1 MAGTADR
8 IARAHAEKRDLA
20 AFEAARTPAPGALTP
35 RRRIEQ
41 LIDPGSLFE
50 IGALTRS
57 QLPAIEDATPGDG
70 VVAGFADVGGRLV
83 GVIADDPVIM
93 ARSDGGVGTNKRLR
107 IVQQSLAGGVAIA
120 YLADAALPAQFPAAA
135 EGLLR
140 RGGSD
145 RASVVPELRLEERQ
159 APLIA
164 VVLGGL
170 EGADTGLLAAADL
183 TIAGGAAS
191 AATRAIADIAVADD
205 AAAIAAAR
213 RCLALLPHD
222 GEDDLRRDAAPPDG
236 RFADEVDPATLSIAD
251 LLAGLLDDGSHFP
264 IHAAPDGKFATGLG
278 VIEGTLTAYAAAGPR
293 LGLTR
298 AHVKPLLHIAR
309 LRRQFRIPILLI
321 QHGAAYDPDALA
333 DPETLRDIAT
343 AGNHLR
349 EADAPLLSLIVSRGY
364 VFGDWLLGGE
374 ELGRHYV
381 GAWAQADVATGPVPA
396 YTTTA
401 ASADD
406 GRGPFATAAA
416 GAIDD
421 VMLPTETRD
430 HVGRMLRWTAQM
442 RTFPPPHAD
451 HQGRI
456 LTRLK

>member
-35 RRRIEQ
+35 RRRLEQ

-57 QLPAIEDATPGDG
+57 QIPAIEDATPGDG

-93 ARSDGGVGTNKRLR
+93 ARSDGSVGTNKRVR

-120 YLADAALPAQFPAAA
+120 YLADAALPAQFPDTA

-145 RASVVPELRLEERQ
+145 RASVVPELRLEERR

-170 EGADTGLLAAADL
+170 EGADTALLAAADL

-191 AATRAIADIAVADD
+191 DATRAIADIAVADD
-205 AAAIAAAR
+205 TAAIAAAR

-222 GEDDLRRDAAPPDG
+222 GEDDLRRGAAPPG
-236 RFADEVDPATLSIAD
+236 ARFADDVDPATLSVAD
-251 LLAGLLDDGSHFP
+251 VLAGLLDEGSHFP
-264 IHAAPDGKFATGLG
+264 IHAASGGAFATGLG
-278 VIEGTLTAYAAAGPR
+278 VIDGTLTAYAAAGPG

-298 AHVKPLLHIAR
+298 AHVTPLLHIAR
-309 LRRQFRIPILLI
+309 LRRQL
-321 QHGAAYDPDALA
+321 
-333 DPETLRDIAT
+333 
-343 AGNHLR
+343 
-349 EADAPLLSLIVSRGY
+349 
-364 VFGDWLLGGE
+364 
-374 ELGRHYV
+374 
-381 GAWAQADVATGPVPA
+381 
-396 YTTTA
+396 
-401 ASADD
+401 
-406 GRGPFATAAA
+406 
-416 GAIDD
+416 
-421 VMLPTETRD
+421 
-430 HVGRMLRWTAQM
+430 
-442 RTFPPPHAD
+442 PPPHPAD
-451 HQGRI
+451 SARRGLRPGRPRRPRDAARHRRGGQP
-456 LTRLK
+456 LARDRRPPALVDRLARLRLRRLAAGRRGSGAALRRARGRRPTSRSGPCPPTPPTPRPPTTGAAPSPPPPRASSTT

>member
-70 VVAGFADVGGRLV
+70 AVAGFADVGGRLV

-93 ARSDGGVGTNKRLR
+93 ARSDGGVGMNKRLR

-140 RGGSD
+140 RGQSD

-205 AAAIAAAR
+205 APRSRPRAAASPSCPTTARMICAATPPR
-213 RCLALLPHD
+213 RAVASPTTST
-222 GEDDLRRDAAPPDG
+222 PPPSPSTTSS
-236 RFADEVDPATLSIAD
+236 PAS
-251 LLAGLLDDGSHFP
+251 S
-264 IHAAPDGKFATGLG
+264 
-278 VIEGTLTAYAAAGPR
+278 
-293 LGLTR
+293 TR
-298 AHVKPLLHIAR
+298 A
-309 LRRQFRIPILLI
+309 
-321 QHGAAYDPDALA
+321 
-333 DPETLRDIAT
+333 AT
-343 AGNHLR
+343 SPSTPPPTASSRPGS
-349 EADAPLLSLIVSRGY
+349 ASSRG
-364 VFGDWLLGGE
+364 
-374 ELGRHYV
+374 
-381 GAWAQADVATGPVPA
+381 P
-396 YTTTA
+396 
-401 ASADD
+401 
-406 GRGPFATAAA
+406 
-416 GAIDD
+416 
-421 VMLPTETRD
+421 
-430 HVGRMLRWTAQM
+430 
-442 RTFPPPHAD
+442 
-451 HQGRI
+451 
-456 LTRLK
+456 

>member
-8 IARAHAEKRDLA
+8 LARAHAEKRAHAD
-20 AFEAARTPAPGALTP
+20 FEAARTPAPGTLTP
-35 RRRIEQ
+35 RRRVEQ

-57 QLPAIEDATPGDG
+57 QIPAIEDATPGDG
-70 VVAGFADVGGRLV
+70 VVAGFADVAGRLV

-93 ARSDGGVGTNKRLR
+93 ARSDGGVGTNKRVR

-120 YLADAALPAQFPAAA
+120 YLADAALPPELPDTG

-183 TIAGGAAS
+183 TIAGGAVS
-191 AATRAIADIAVADD
+191 EATRAIADIAVGDD
-205 AAAIAAAR
+205 AEAIALAR

-222 GEDDLRRDAAPPDG
+222 GQDDLRRAAAPPAAAIGD
-236 RFADEVDPATLSIAD
+236 DVEPASLSIGD
-251 LLAGLLDDGSHFP
+251 VLAALLDDGGHLP
-264 IHAAPDGKFATGLG
+264 IHQAADGRFETGLG
-278 VIEGTLTAYAAAGPR
+278 VVDGTLTAYAAAGPR

-298 AHVKPLLHIAR
+298 AHVKPLGRLAR
-309 LRRQFRIPILLI
+309 LRQRFRLPIVLV
-321 QHGAAYDPDALA
+321 QHGAAYDPAALA
-333 DPETLRDIAT
+333 DPETLREIAAT
-343 AGNHLR
+343 ANLLR

-364 VFGDWLLGGE
+364 VFGEWILGGD

-381 GAWAQADVATGPVPA
+381 GAWAQADVSIGPVPA
-396 YTTTA
+396 YTTDA
-401 ASADD
+401 AAADD
-406 GRGPFATAAA
+406 GRGPFAAAAA
-416 GAIDD
+416 GVIDD

-430 HVGRMLRWTAQM
+430 HVGRMLRWTARM
-442 RTFPPPHAD
+442 RTLPPPHAD

>member
-20 AFEAARTPAPGALTP
+20 AFEAARTTAPGALTP
-35 RRRIEQ
+35 RRRVEQ

-70 VVAGFADVGGRLV
+70 AVAGFADVGGHLV

-93 ARSDGGVGTNKRLR
+93 ARSDGQVGTNKRVR

-120 YLADAALPAQFPAAA
+120 YLADAALPAQFPDAA

-140 RGGSD
+140 RGASD
-145 RASVVPELRLEERQ
+145 RASVVPELRLDDRQ

-222 GEDDLRRDAAPPDG
+222 GEDDLRRDAAPPRG
-236 RFADEVDPATLSIAD
+236 RFADDVDPASLSLDDI
-251 LLAGLLDDGSHFP
+251 LAGLLDEGSHFP
-264 IHAAPDGKFATGLG
+264 IHAASDGTFATGLG
-278 VIEGTLTAYAAAGPR
+278 VIDGILTAYAAAGPG

-298 AHVKPLLHIAR
+298 AHVTPLLHIAR
-309 LRRQFRIPILLI
+309 LRRRFRIPILLI
-321 QHGAAYDPDALA
+321 QHGAAYDPAALA

-401 ASADD
+401 AAADD
-406 GRGPFATAAA
+406 GRGPFAAAA
-416 GAIDD
+416 EGVIDD

-430 HVGRMLRWTAQM
+430 HVGRVLRWTAQM
-442 RTFPPPHAD
+442 RTYPPPHAD